1 MSVPIKELQ
10 DLARKIPVKE
20 RQTVKRFM
28 EFLIEHADD
37 TLTASEAAE
46 VDKSKK
52 EMKQGK
58 WVSHD
63 EVRKLA
69 GL

>member
-1 MSVPIKELQ
+1 MSVPIKRLQ
-10 DLARKIPVKE
+10 ELARQIPASE
-20 RQTVKRFM
+20 RKTAERFM

-37 TLTASEAAE
+37 KLSASEAAE
-46 VDKSKK
+46 VDESKK
-52 EMKQGK
+52 DMKQGK

-69 GL
+69 